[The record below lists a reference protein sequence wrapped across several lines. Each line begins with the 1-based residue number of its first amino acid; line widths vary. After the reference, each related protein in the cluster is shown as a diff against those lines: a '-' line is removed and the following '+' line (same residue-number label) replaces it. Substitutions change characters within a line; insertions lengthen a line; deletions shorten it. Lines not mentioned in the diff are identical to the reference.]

1 MPAVMMVAAPSLL
14 AGGIGRQLGIL
25 LISRGVTTQKC
36 ENSCE
41 LVGLMTEMV
50 AARPADVA

>member
-1 MPAVMMVAAPSLL
+1 MPAAMMVAAPRLL
-14 AGGIGRQLGIL
+14 AGGIGRQPGIL
-25 LISRGVTTQKC
+25 FISRGVTTQKC

-41 LVGLMTEMV
+41 LPGLMTEMV